1 MEITSTTTE
10 KITRVEYLIKGVEG
24 VHPYGEVIYADLYN
38 ENGKIIDCDLRSVFG
53 DNLLIEG
60 ECEQLLEDIQDLVG
74 EFDPKSLELS
84 K

>member
-1 MEITSTTTE
+1 MEITSTTKE

-24 VHPYGEVIYADLYN
+24 YGEVIYADLYN
-38 ENGKIIDCDLRSVFG
+38 ENGKIFDCDLRTVFG

-74 EFDPKSLELS
+74 GFNPESLELS

>member
-24 VHPYGEVIYADLYN
+24 YGEVIYADLYN
-38 ENGKIIDCDLRSVFG
+38 ENGKIFDCDLRTVFG

-74 EFDPKSLELS
+74 EFNPKSLELS
-84 K
+84 A